1 DISLC
6 SSEVFKG
13 KLKNLPPITSDKFG
27 ELFVIFPEKGM
38 TNAQLKIEIKKSS
51 NIIPENII
59 PGVPIKTDKIVEN
72 GCELMALY
80 RILESNHEIIS
91 DSVARREIYA
101 RITVLK
107 NIIEELLR
115 EALRYSEWLVNGSW
129 VNIDNYSSIVST
141 FADKIFNDAPCL
153 KSELINRNSLSP
165 NAVKARKDLLY
176 KMLYAENQENL
187 GLSGW
192 PAERGLHETLLVIP
206 KIHKSTNGEFGFT
219 IPKLND
225 DVAVLTPLFKFT
237 DKLFADENKLVSVQ
251 QLFSLWGKPPFGV
264 KNGVH
269 PVLFLVY
276 ILAKKDTMALYKDN
290 YFISKITDSE
300 IDELLQ
306 DSSRFHMKKIIIDEN
321 KNNLLSKIRE
331 ILIQLNIPSTGEE
344 PLEIARSLVGMVYA
358 LPEWSKRTSTLSED
372 SKKMRDLLLRA
383 SDPHKLLFVDLPF
396 TFLSKN
402 ERELL
407 EKIECSIKELV
418 HSYDSLLENIRNKML
433 IALDAI
439 NSDYTEIKERAN
451 TVSGISG
458 DFRFDAFS
466 TRLKELDETNE
477 SIESILS
484 LAANKPTRLWSDN
497 DIDIA
502 LIEIAAWS
510 KKFKRIEILSSIK
523 NRKPTREAFAF
534 IFDDQENGTVQAE
547 YDIKSSDIKIV
558 ENISQKILSQIH
570 NNELSKSILLA
581 ALAKVSIAI
590 VNGKDD

>member
-1 DISLC
+1 
-6 SSEVFKG
+6 
-13 KLKNLPPITSDKFG
+13 
-27 ELFVIFPEKGM
+27 
-38 TNAQLKIEIKKSS
+38 
-51 NIIPENII
+51 
-59 PGVPIKTDKIVEN
+59 
-72 GCELMALY
+72 
-80 RILESNHEIIS
+80 
-91 DSVARREIYA
+91 
-101 RITVLK
+101 
-107 NIIEELLR
+107 
-115 EALRYSEWLVNGSW
+115 
-129 VNIDNYSSIVST
+129 
-141 FADKIFNDAPCL
+141 
-153 KSELINRNSLSP
+153 
-165 NAVKARKDLLY
+165 
-176 KMLYAENQENL
+176 
-187 GLSGW
+187 
-192 PAERGLHETLLVIP
+192 
-206 KIHKSTNGEFGFT
+206 
-219 IPKLND
+219 
-225 DVAVLTPLFKFT
+225 
-237 DKLFADENKLVSVQ
+237 
-251 QLFSLWGKPPFGV
+251 
-264 KNGVH
+264 
-269 PVLFLVY
+269 
-276 ILAKKDTMALYKDN
+276 
-290 YFISKITDSE
+290 
-300 IDELLQ
+300 DELLQ